1 MNRCPVT
8 WRWANLSIRTKLFLF
23 LSLTAGCALLLV
35 STGLMINE
43 KWNAQKNLEGE
54 LSSIADV
61 VALNSGAAMAFNDEQ
76 AAEETLNSLAAKSE
90 IAAAILYDKNGDTY
104 SKYSRKGFDAD
115 LLIAD
120 LNAAYPARQDIFKQ
134 LEAEG
139 FVSHLSNGYTHI
151 IRPVFAQNVLVGSI
165 HLVDDMQQ
173 VRNRLHAYYIVVAF
187 IVVITLMVVLL
198 LSTMS
203 QKIFTRPLL
212 ELMQSIKEVTIK
224 KNYDVRVKKQGTDEF
239 GTLIDCFN
247 DMIGEIH
254 ARDEHLKMYSA
265 DLEKRVKLRTADL
278 SLAKNELEA
287 MVVTLEKAR
296 ETAEEANRAKSQFL
310 ANMSHEIRTPM
321 NGVLGM
327 AELLMETDLT
337 EEQQR
342 FSTTIQSSGR
352 SLLAIIN
359 DILDFSKIEA
369 GKLELETINFNLQ
382 RLIDDVMQMLA
393 SRAHAKR
400 LELAVFIPEE
410 TCIFLSGDPTR
421 LRQVLTNLVGNAI
434 KFTKQGEVVVQ
445 VATTVS
451 DQKRV
456 KLHISIRDTGIG
468 IGEHDL
474 QRLFSPFS
482 QADGST
488 TRKYGG
494 TGLGLAISKEI
505 VALMGGELHCKSEP
519 GKGSTF
525 SFTVEFTASP
535 EAERKKYKLNTARL
549 KGHRVLIIDD
559 NQTNREI
566 LKRQTISWGMKHKSS
581 ECGAKGIEELRL
593 AKQTE
598 DPFDLVLLDRDMP
611 GMDGLEVA
619 QKIKADPSIADT
631 ELIMLTSVGVGND
644 AAKAKKNGISA
655 YLSKPVPQSDLYA
668 AVIRVISGH
677 PKNVSDQTIDSTRI
691 DQEKQVFNIHVLVA
705 EDNLT
710 NQNVAAAMLRIFGC
724 RVDLASNGREAVEA
738 VSKETYDLVFMDC
751 QMPVLDGYQAT
762 AAIRQFEKEK
772 GVGKNIPIIALT
784 ANALEGDREK
794 CLTAGMDDYLS
805 KPFFKSQILAVLTS
819 WFPAGVNGDNVSS
832 SEGLAG
838 IKSANEQRN
847 DSESID
853 RSMLLAIQELQIE
866 GEPSIVDKVVK
877 VYLESS
883 AVLISQL
890 RKSLD
895 ASDLEAL
902 QRNAHSLKSSS
913 ANVGAAKLS
922 EMGKTLEEKCRSHH
936 LEDAPEMI
944 TLIENEFVKVNEGL
958 KMESFSHDLR

>member
-1 MNRCPVT
+1 MNKEPRG
-8 WRWANLSIRTKLFLF
+8 WRWANLSIRTKLFLL
-23 LSLTAGCALLLV
+23 LSLTAGVALLLV

-43 KWNAQKNLEGE
+43 KWNARENLVGE
-54 LSSIADV
+54 LCSIADV
-61 VALNSGAAMAFNDEQ
+61 VALNSGAAMAFDDEQ
-76 AAEETLNSLAAKSE
+76 AAKETLNSFAVKPE

-104 SKYSRKGFDAD
+104 SKYHRKGVDTG

-134 LEAEG
+134 LEKEG
-139 FVSHLSNGYTHI
+139 FVSHLFNGYIHI
-151 IRPVFAQNVLVGSI
+151 LRPVFAQNVLVGAI

-173 VRNRLHAYYIVVAF
+173 VRNRLHTYYIVVAF

-198 LSTMS
+198 LSNKS

-212 ELMQSIKEVTIK
+212 ELMQSIREVTIK
-224 KNYDVRVKKQGTDEF
+224 KNYDVRVKKQGRDEF

-254 ARDEHLKMYSA
+254 ARDEDLKMYSA

-278 SLAKNELEA
+278 SQAKKALEA
-287 MVVTLEKAR
+287 MVVTLEKAK
-296 ETAEEANRAKSQFL
+296 ETAEEASRAKSQFL

-337 EEQQR
+337 EEQRR
-342 FSTTIQSSGR
+342 FSKTIQSSGS

-382 RLIDDVMQMLA
+382 ILIDDVMQMLA
-393 SRAHAKR
+393 SRAHAKQ
-400 LELAVFIPEE
+400 LELAVLIPPE
-410 TCIFLSGDPTR
+410 TCIFLRGDPTR
-421 LRQVLTNLVGNAI
+421 FRQVLTNLVGNAI

-451 DQKRV
+451 DQNRV
-456 KLHISIRDTGIG
+456 KLHVLIRDTGIG
-468 IGEHDL
+468 ISQQDL

-505 VALMGGELHCKSEP
+505 VALMGGDLHCESEP

-525 SFTVEFTASP
+525 SFTVDFAASL
-535 EAERKKYKLNTARL
+535 ETEKNRSRLNTANL
-549 KGHRVLIIDD
+549 KGHRVLVIDD
-559 NQTNREI
+559 NLTNREI
-566 LKRQTISWGMKHKSS
+566 LKRQTSSWGMKPKSS
-581 ECGAKGIEELRL
+581 DCGAKGIEELHL
-593 AKQTE
+593 AQQKGE
-598 DPFDLVLLDRDMP
+598 PFDLVLLDKDMP

-619 QKIKADPSIADT
+619 QQIKADSAIADT
-631 ELIMLTSVGVGND
+631 RLIMLTSVGAGND
-644 AAKAKKNGISA
+644 AAQAKRNGISA
-655 YLSKPVPQSDLYA
+655 YLNKPVPQADLHA
-668 AVIRVISGH
+668 AVIQIIGDH
-677 PKNVSDQTIDSTRI
+677 PKNRSDHMIDSTGI
-691 DQEKQVFNIHVLVA
+691 DQDKQLFNIHVLVA

-710 NQNVAAAMLRIFGC
+710 NQNVAAAMLRLFGC
-724 RVDLASNGREAVEA
+724 RVDIVSNGREAVDA
-738 VSKETYDLVFMDC
+738 ISKKSYDLVFMDC

-762 AAIRQFEKEK
+762 AAIRQFEKEN
-772 GVGKNIPIIALT
+772 GVEKNMPIIALT
-784 ANALEGDREK
+784 ANALEGDRKK

-805 KPFFKSQILAVLTS
+805 KPFLKSQILSILKS
-819 WFPAGVNGDNVSS
+819 WSPMGVNGDNVAGSKD
-832 SEGLAG
+832 LAG
-838 IKSANEQRN
+838 IKLVNEQGN
-847 DSESID
+847 DSGSID
-853 RSMLLAIQELQIE
+853 QSMLIAIQELQIE
-866 GEPSIVDKVVK
+866 GEPSIVDKVIK

-883 AVLISQL
+883 TVLIAKL

-895 ASDLEAL
+895 VNDIEAL

-913 ANVGAAKLS
+913 ANVGAVKLS
-922 EMGKTLEEKCRSHH
+922 KMSKELEENCRFDH
-936 LEDAPEMI
+936 LENAPELI

-958 KMESFSHDLR
+958 KMESFSHDFR